1 MANTEI
7 SALLAVGAALCIAT
21 GDVLQQRAAHCITDR
36 SVGHIEL
43 FARLLRNQRWWL
55 GALLLVTSIA
65 LQAAAL
71 SQGSVLLVQ
80 AMITLALLFA
90 LPINARLS
98 HRGVSS
104 GEWVWAALLTAAVIV
119 IVVVGNPQAGRSSAP
134 LHTWAAVAIVLGP
147 LLIACV
153 VVGRIRGGAVAAVLF
168 ALVSGSLW
176 GVFAVLTKEV
186 VARLDHG
193 WWAVIQSPELYAC
206 IAAAVG
212 GVVWSQSAFRAG
224 PLTASMPALQMSQP
238 VVAVVLGVV
247 VLGETLD
254 TGRFGMIALEVAVLV
269 MAAAI
274 FQLARVEAVTTRNR
288 VRDKL
293 RAVRRRP
300 RVRASQTS

>member
-7 SALLAVGAALCIAT
+7 SALLALGSALCIAT

-36 SVGHIEL
+36 SVGHIAL
-43 FARLLRNQRWWL
+43 FARLLRNQRWWW
-55 GALLLVTSIA
+55 GAALLATSIA

-104 GEWVWAALLTAAVIV
+104 GEWVWAGLLTAAVIV
-119 IVVVGNPQAGRSSAP
+119 IVVVGNPQAGRSSAS
-134 LHTWAAVAIVLGP
+134 LHTWAAVAIVLAP

-193 WWAVIQSPELYAC
+193 WWAVIQTPELYAC
-206 IAAAVG
+206 ILAAVG
-212 GVVWSQSAFRAG
+212 GVAWSQSAFRAG

-247 VLGETLD
+247 VLGETLH

-300 RVRASQTS
+300 RVRASQAS